1 MLIKVVKSTWSHCIL
16 PHSLVLNPRTE
27 LLTELLTNIG
37 SMFARKNEVVFLNMA
52 GKRYFRNE

>member
-1 MLIKVVKSTWSHCIL
+1 M

>member
-1 MLIKVVKSTWSHCIL
+1 MLIKVVKSTWSHYIL
-16 PHSLVLNPRTE
+16 PHSLVLNPR
-27 LLTELLTNIG
+27 TELLTNIG